1 MIQNKLPFKLMS
13 GLFAFL
19 LLGMPVGLADEADSI
34 AELKKENKELRSMV
48 GDLQKKMEMIE
59 GHMAKGVPVMPMPE
73 EGDGIVR
80 GAGGDIRISGF
91 VDTSFNW
98 NFQDPTG
105 AVTAAGA
112 RTSSNS
118 TIRAF
123 DRSANTF
130 DLNNFQ
136 LEISRPAPESDKVSA
151 GFMTQL
157 TYGSDAQVIESAG
170 FLGGTDE
177 LSIQEAFAE
186 IKVPNIPMTS
196 GITVWAGK
204 FATLLGAEVI
214 ENHMNWNASRSILF
228 NNAIPFTHTGVRAM
242 TTVMDGKVSLAT
254 GLVNGWDQA
263 VDVNDVKDWEARVG
277 WTPNENFTT
286 SAGFMIGSQTFEDS
300 ASQRGILDLVAMW
313 TPLPAD
319 LPGLKLMANYDYGW
333 EEDLG
338 ATIATAAAEG
348 GKADWQGYALYA
360 RYEINDK
367 LAVGYRFEQFWDD
380 QGVRTASTAT
390 DLRENTISADYKLTD
405 KLLLRGEYRY
415 DSAEGGTAA
424 FDSATSKHQSTAL
437 ASLIYM
443 FA

>member
-1 MIQNKLPFKLMS
+1 MIQNKLPMKLMS

-19 LLGMPVGLADEADSI
+19 LLGIPIGLADEADSI
-34 AELKKENKELRSMV
+34 AELKKENKELRTMV
-48 GDLQKKMEMIE
+48 GDLTKKVEMIE
-59 GHMAKGVPVMPMPE
+59 GHMAKGVPLMPMPE

-91 VDTSFNW
+91 VDTSLNW
-98 NFQDPTG
+98 NFQDP
-105 AVTAAGA
+105 AGG
-112 RTSSNS
+112 TSTNS
-118 TIRAF
+118 TTRAF
-123 DRSANTF
+123 DRNANTF

-151 GFMTQL
+151 GFRTELM
-157 TYGSDAQVIESAG
+157 YGTDAQVAESTG
-170 FLGGTDE
+170 FLAGTDE
-177 LSIQEAFAE
+177 LSIQEAFVE
-186 IKVPNIPMTS
+186 VKVPNIPMTS

-263 VDVNDVKDWEARVG
+263 IDVNDVKDWEARVG
-277 WTPNENFTT
+277 WTPVENFTT
-286 SAGFMIGSQTFEDS
+286 SAGFMIGSQTFEDA
-300 ASQRGILDLVAMW
+300 ASERGILDLVAMW
-313 TPLPAD
+313 TPLPKD

-380 QGVRTASTAT
+380 QGVRTASAAT
-390 DLRENTISADYKLTD
+390 DLRENTFSADYKLTD

-415 DSAEGGTAA
+415 DSAETAA
-424 FDSATSKHQSTAL
+424 PFDSATSKHQNTAM